1 MASTHIAHDCYLG
14 NNVIMSNLSTLGGH
28 VELGDWV
35 VLGGGVLVHQ
45 FTKIGA
51 HAFVGG
57 GFRVVQDVPPFI
69 IAADHPLV
77 FKGINSVGLKRRG
90 FNLQDRSMIKK
101 IYKIY
106 FLSGSNRKDS
116 IKKVLTDTPS
126 SDIKSQ
132 IVNFIESSN
141 RGII

>member
-1 MASTHIAHDCYLG
+1 MASTHIAHDCFLG
-14 NNVIMSNLSTLGGH
+14 DNVIMSNLSTLGGH

-101 IYKIY
+101 IYKIIQ
-106 FLSGSNRKDS
+106 FSRLSELR
-116 IKKVLTDTPS
+116 
-126 SDIKSQ
+126 
-132 IVNFIESSN
+132 NFS
-141 RGII
+141 

>member
-1 MASTHIAHDCYLG
+1 
-14 NNVIMSNLSTLGGH
+14 
-28 VELGDWV
+28 
-35 VLGGGVLVHQ
+35 
-45 FTKIGA
+45 
-51 HAFVGG
+51 
-57 GFRVVQDVPPFI
+57 
-69 IAADHPLV
+69 
-77 FKGINSVGLKRRG
+77 
-90 FNLQDRSMIKK
+90 MIKK

-116 IKKVLTDTPS
+116 IKKVLTEIPS

>member
-1 MASTHIAHDCYLG
+1 MASTHIAHDCSLG

-90 FNLQDRSMIKK
+90 FNLQDRKIIKK

-106 FLSGSNRKDS
+106 FSSGSNRKDAV
-116 IKKVLTDTPS
+116 KKVLSEIPS
-126 SDIKSQ
+126 SEIKRQ
-132 IVNFIESSN
+132 IINFIESSD

>member
-1 MASTHIAHDCYLG
+1 MASTHIAHDCFLG
-14 NNVIMSNLSTLGGH
+14 DNVIMSKSTLGGH

-51 HAFVGG
+51 HAFFVGG

-90 FNLQDRSMIKK
+90 FNLQDRIVIKK

-116 IKKVLTDTPS
+116 IK
-126 SDIKSQ
+126 
-132 IVNFIESSN
+132 
-141 RGII
+141 RY

>member
-1 MASTHIAHDCYLG
+1 
-14 NNVIMSNLSTLGGH
+14 
-28 VELGDWV
+28 
-35 VLGGGVLVHQ
+35 
-45 FTKIGA
+45 
-51 HAFVGG
+51 
-57 GFRVVQDVPPFI
+57 
-69 IAADHPLV
+69 V

-116 IKKVLTDTPS
+116 IKKVLKEIPS